1 MNGFFAVVP
10 ILMILWFL
18 FIVFIIIRRL
28 KAAASSQPQNTPAE
42 PGANTG
48 EATVVDKRQVSNAL
62 PGREYLVLF
71 EDNAGNR
78 MELYANAEQ
87 FGQMVK
93 GDKGI
98 LTFSGNSVVSFIRQ
112 SSAFNAQPKPDPE
125 GEWHHCPACGA
136 TYQGSVCDYCGT
148 PWQAAKE
155 ETDK

>member
-1 MNGFFAVVP
+1 MNVFFEVAPIVVP
-10 ILMILWFL
+10 ILMILWL
-18 FIVFIIIRRL
+18 VFIVFIIRRQ

-78 MELYANAEQ
+78 MELYANSEQ

-148 PWQAAKE
+148 PWTKE
-155 ETDK
+155 KEH